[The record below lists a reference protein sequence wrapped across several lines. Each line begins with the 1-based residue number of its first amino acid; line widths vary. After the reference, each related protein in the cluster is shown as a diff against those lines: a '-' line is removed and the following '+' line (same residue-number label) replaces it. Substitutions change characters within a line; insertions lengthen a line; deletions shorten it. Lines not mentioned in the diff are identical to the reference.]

1 MYITAT
7 ELVTQQGGGA
17 GFKVSSLEP
26 QFENLVVPSG
36 LFVIQMVKDV
46 EPLEFKI
53 PEEDEERNII
63 DDDLFEKLLGMI
75 RVSQEDKG
83 ASEEPIPIQEKKKTR
98 KRNNHIV
105 KKNKTKKLHEKR
117 T

>member
-36 LFVIQMVKDV
+36 LFVIHMVKEE

-53 PEEDEERNII
+53 PEEDEERNIV

-75 RVSQEDKG
+75 RVSQEDMG
-83 ASEEPIPIQEKKKTR
+83 ESEEPITEQKKTR
-98 KRNNHIV
+98 KQKTHIV

>member
-36 LFVIQMVKDV
+36 LFVIQMVKEE

-63 DDDLFEKLLGMI
+63 DDDLFEKLLGML
-75 RVSQEDKG
+75 RVSQEDNG
-83 ASEEPIPIQEKKKTR
+83 ASEEPITEKKKTR
-98 KRNNHIV
+98 KQKTHIV
-105 KKNKTKKLHEKR
+105 KKKTNKLREKR